1 MAFPGARTRTAPA
14 CRVRRDRQV
23 EDGRPRGQS
32 MDVVAIAVTGASGL
46 VGQRL
51 LSRLADDERV
61 TRLIGLD
68 VRDPRRRV
76 RGLEFQRV
84 DIAGAEL
91 KPLLEGVEVVVHLA
105 TVVDPIP
112 DEAHMARVNVEG
124 TRRVL
129 DAVAA
134 VGARKVIRVSS
145 ATVYGAWPNNPV
157 PLTEEAT
164 LGPNPGFAPA
174 VHAAEAERLLAEWRE
189 EHPAVTVTT
198 LRSAPVLGP
207 GAERLPSRL
216 LLGRPPLRVR
226 GATPPVQAV
235 HVDDLVSALQL
246 AVTIDMPGTYN
257 AAADSWLSADDTR
270 ALLPRSFLPPLPAEL
285 LERILRRLW
294 ASGLG
299 DIPPSVVP
307 YLVHPWVVANDR
319 LKAAGWRPRHTNE
332 EAIVEGLDALPPP
345 SRAVRYIAA
354 GALAAALG
362 TAAGWIIRRRR
373 RAR

>member
-1 MAFPGARTRTAPA
+1 
-14 CRVRRDRQV
+14 
-23 EDGRPRGQS
+23 

-46 VGQRL
+46 VGERL
-51 LSRLADDERV
+51 LSRLADDDGV

-68 VRDPRRRV
+68 IRDPRRRA
-76 RGLEFQRV
+76 RGLEFHRV

-91 KPLLEGVEVVVHLA
+91 KPLLEGADVVVHLA
-105 TVVDPIP
+105 TVVDPIL

-129 DAVAA
+129 DAAAA
-134 VGARKVIRVSS
+134 VGVRKVIRVSS
-145 ATVYGAWPNNPV
+145 AAVYGAWPNNPV
-157 PLTEEAT
+157 PLSEDAT
-164 LGPNPGFAPA
+164 LRPNPGFAPA
-174 VHAAEAERLLAEWRE
+174 VHAAEAERLLAEWRD

-226 GATPPVQAV
+226 GASPPVQAV
-235 HVDDLVSALQL
+235 HVDDLVSALVL
-246 AVTIDMPGTYN
+246 AVANDLPGTYN
-257 AAADSWLSADDTR
+257 AAADSWLSAEDAR
-270 ALLPRSFLPPLPAEL
+270 ALLPRSLLPPLPAEL

-299 DIPPSVVP
+299 DIPPTVVP

-319 LKAAGWRPRHTNE
+319 LKAAGWRPRHSNE
-332 EAIVEGLDALPPP
+332 EAIIEGLDSLPPP
-345 SRAVRYIAA
+345 SHALRYFTAA
-354 GALAAALG
+354 ALAAALG
-362 TAAGWIIRRRR
+362 ATVGWLVRRRR
-373 RAR
+373 RRSALS

>member
-1 MAFPGARTRTAPA
+1 
-14 CRVRRDRQV
+14 
-23 EDGRPRGQS
+23 
-32 MDVVAIAVTGASGL
+32 MDVVAVAISGASGL
-46 VGQRL
+46 VGERL
-51 LSRLADDERV
+51 LARLADEQSV
-61 TRLIGLD
+61 TRIIGLD

-91 KPLLEGVEVVVHLA
+91 KPLLEGADVLVHLA

-112 DEAHMARVNVEG
+112 DEALMARVNVEG
-124 TRRVL
+124 TRRML
-129 DAVAA
+129 EAAAA
-134 VGARKVIRVSS
+134 VGVRKVIRVSS
-145 ATVYGAWPNNPV
+145 AAVYGAWPNNPM
-157 PLTEEAT
+157 PLTEDAT
-164 LGPNPGFAPA
+164 LRPNPGFAPA

-216 LLGRPPLRVR
+216 LLGRPPIRVR
-226 GATPPVQAV
+226 GASPPVQAV
-235 HVDDLVSALQL
+235 HVDDLVSALLL
-246 AVTIDMPGTYN
+246 AVANDLPGTYN

-270 ALLPRSFLPPLPAEL
+270 ALLPRSLLPSVPAEL

-299 DIPPSVVP
+299 DIPPTVVP

-319 LKAAGWRPRHTNE
+319 LKAAGWRPARTNE
-332 EAIVEGLDALPPP
+332 EAIVEALDALPPP
-345 SRAVRYIAA
+345 SRALRYVAAA
-354 GALAAALG
+354 GLAAGIGLTVG
-362 TAAGWIIRRRR
+362 LLIRRIRKR
-373 RAR
+373 RAATRWQA

>member
-1 MAFPGARTRTAPA
+1 
-14 CRVRRDRQV
+14 
-23 EDGRPRGQS
+23 

-51 LSRLADDERV
+51 LARLADDERV

-68 VRDPRRRV
+68 VRDPLRRV

-91 KPLLEGVEVVVHLA
+91 KPLLEGAEVVVHLA
-105 TVVDPIP
+105 TVVDPIL

-129 DAVAA
+129 DAAA
-134 VGARKVIRVSS
+134 DVGVRKVIRVSS

-157 PLTEEAT
+157 PLTEDAT
-164 LGPNPGFAPA
+164 LRPNPGFAPA
-174 VHAAEAERLLAEWRE
+174 VHAAEAERLLAEWRD

-216 LLGRPPLRVR
+216 LLARPPLRVR
-226 GATPPVQAV
+226 GASPPVQAV
-235 HVDDLVSALQL
+235 HVDDLVSALLL
-246 AVTIDMPGTYN
+246 AVANDLPGTYN
-257 AAADSWLSADDTR
+257 AAADSWLNADDAR
-270 ALLPRSFLPPLPAEL
+270 ALLPRTLMPALPAEL
-285 LERILRRLW
+285 LERILRRIW

-332 EAIVEGLDALPPP
+332 EAIVEGLDSLPPP
-345 SRAVRYIAA
+345 SRALRYATAI
-354 GALAAALG
+354 GLAVTLG
-362 TAAGWIIRRRR
+362 VGVGLLIRRRR
-373 RAR
+373 RRRAS